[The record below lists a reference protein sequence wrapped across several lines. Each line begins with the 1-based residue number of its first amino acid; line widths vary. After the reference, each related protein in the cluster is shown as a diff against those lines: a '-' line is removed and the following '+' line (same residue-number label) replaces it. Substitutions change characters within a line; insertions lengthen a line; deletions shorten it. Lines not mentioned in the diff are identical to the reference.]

1 MNDGIAIVADELL
14 LTDDKI
20 KETAN

>member
-1 MNDGIAIVADELL
+1 MNDGIAIVADELP